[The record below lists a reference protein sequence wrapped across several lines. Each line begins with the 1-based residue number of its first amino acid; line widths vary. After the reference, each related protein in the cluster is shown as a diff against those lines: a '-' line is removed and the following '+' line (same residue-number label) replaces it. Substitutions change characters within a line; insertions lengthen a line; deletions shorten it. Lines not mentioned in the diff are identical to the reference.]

1 LTSTGIAIGKSIA
14 ALATGSCLAAALFVS
29 VTALRGG
36 HAQQSAAAAPV
47 SAPTA
52 TGQRLFYPV
61 GRLPRISLP
70 DGRTETIR
78 SVLNIGTPIQYG
90 NSRWDDAN
98 VPQGPVWVRIDLTHQ
113 LLSVFRAG
121 HEIGTS
127 VILYG
132 AADRQSPTGTFP
144 VLEKAEDYHS
154 RTYDAAMPYSLRLTA
169 DGVAIHAAD
178 VRRGAATHGCIGVP
192 TDFARRLF
200 AEVKLGDPVVIMQS
214 TS

>member
-1 LTSTGIAIGKSIA
+1 M
-14 ALATGSCLAAALFVS
+14 
-29 VTALRGG
+29 R
-36 HAQQSAAAAPV
+36 
-47 SAPTA
+47 
-52 TGQRLFYPV
+52 
-61 GRLPRISLP
+61 
-70 DGRTETIR
+70 
-78 SVLNIGTPIQYG
+78 YG

-121 HEIGTS
+121 HEIGTA

-169 DGVAIHAAD
+169 DGVAIHGAD

-200 AEVKLGDPVVIMQS
+200 AEVKLGDPVVILPPAS
-214 TS
+214 